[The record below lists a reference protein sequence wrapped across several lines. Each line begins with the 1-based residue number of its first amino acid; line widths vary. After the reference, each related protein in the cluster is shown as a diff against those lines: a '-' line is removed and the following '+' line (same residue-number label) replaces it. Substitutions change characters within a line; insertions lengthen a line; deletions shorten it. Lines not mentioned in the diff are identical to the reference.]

1 MSLSKYNASL
11 IISLICVQMLD
22 CIKQKF
28 VEYVTKIHK
37 NEYSTRC
44 NNQIL
49 PWTINLTLEGK
60 ENNNNG
66 YKTKSR
72 CNLKSLLRQSSLNME
87 FFNKASK
94 YELNGCKGNV
104 VWIFKLLISF
114 FLFRCS
120 FICEDWS
127 ITSIT
132 YATQR
137 VVIWRICQIK
147 LKLW

>member
-1 MSLSKYNASL
+1 
-11 IISLICVQMLD
+11 MLD

-28 VEYVTKIHK
+28 VEYVTKINK
-37 NEYSTRC
+37 NEYARC

-49 PWTINLTLEGK
+49 PWTINLTLEGT

-66 YKTKSR
+66 HKTKSR
-72 CNLKSLLRQSSLNME
+72 CNLKSLLRQSSLNMK

-104 VWIFKLLISF
+104 VWIFRLLILL
-114 FLFRCS
+114 LFRRF

-127 ITSIT
+127 ITCIT

-137 VVIWRICQIK
+137 MVICRICQIN
-147 LKLW
+147 LLCGSIYH

>member
-49 PWTINLTLEGK
+49 PWTINLTLEGT

-66 YKTKSR
+66 HKTKSR

-104 VWIFKLLISF
+104 VWIFKLLIF
-114 FLFRCS
+114 FSVSQFLYLRGLIHNQYH
-120 FICEDWS
+120 ICNTKSSNLENMPN
-127 ITSIT
+127 
-132 YATQR
+132 
-137 VVIWRICQIK
+137 
-147 LKLW
+147 